1 DASQLKSLVQQ
12 VLDALE
18 EAKVESQKVRKY
30 LPDFLKK
37 LREDL
42 GKELRGEREQTP
54 QTSPA
59 GQPEAPAAAPAIPA
73 VGQPESPVGTLS
85 TTVNGVVLAYRA
97 VSFTSVS
104 LSIRT

>member
-1 DASQLKSLVQQ
+1 SLVQQ

-42 GKELRGEREQTP
+42 GNELRGERERTP
-54 QTSPA
+54 QASPA
-59 GQPEAPAAAPAIPA
+59 GQPEALAD
-73 VGQPESPVGTLS
+73 SPS
-85 TTVNGVVLAYRA
+85 TTVNGAVLAYRA
-97 VSFTSVS
+97 VSLMAVS